1 MVTTMRFIN
10 HGVPTDRCPQI
21 KSTWATATLMRKL
34 LEKPNSI
41 IRTQMAALTAAL
53 QFIKADNHG
62 KESACGSE

>member
-1 MVTTMRFIN
+1 MRFIN
-10 HGVPTDRCPQI
+10 HGVLTDRCLQI

-41 IRTQMAALTAAL
+41 IRTQMAALTAAP
-53 QFIKADNHG
+53 QSIKADNYG